1 LNKRDADFPRSFL
14 YLIMFRMNQN
24 QENQLESICKKHLV
38 ANLFLFGS
46 AVSAS
51 FSASSDLDF
60 AVLFSENLSPIE
72 YGEAFFRLKEDL
84 ENLFLR
90 KVDLV
95 SYRVVKNPIF
105 KKELDDTKV
114 LLYAA

>member
-1 LNKRDADFPRSFL
+1 MLKLNL
-14 YLIMFRMNQN
+14 NQ
-24 QENQLESICKKHLV
+24 QNQLETICKKHFV
-38 ANLFLFGS
+38 GRLFLFGS
-46 AVSAS
+46 AVSSS

-60 AVLFSENLSPIE
+60 AVLFSEDLSPLE
-72 YGEAFFRLKEDL
+72 HGEAFFDLKEDL
-84 ENLFLR
+84 EKLFLR
-90 KVDLV
+90 KVDLI

>member
-1 LNKRDADFPRSFL
+1 MLKLKP
-14 YLIMFRMNQN
+14 NQ
-24 QENQLESICKKHLV
+24 QNQLESICKKHFV

-46 AVSAS
+46 AVSTS

-60 AVLFSENLSPIE
+60 AVLFSENLSPLE
-72 YGEAFFRLKEDL
+72 HGEAFFDLKDDL
-84 ENLFLR
+84 ERLFLR

-95 SYRVVKNPIF
+95 SYRVVKNPVF